1 MKTLYI
7 VRHAKSSWG
16 DSSQQDWER
25 PLNERGLRVAPEMAR
40 RLKARDVTLDRLV
53 TSFAVRA
60 KTTAEI
66 FMAGLELSEA
76 VLAVDEGLYGASAQD
91 WLRTIQQLDEAWQTV
106 MMVGHN
112 PSITELIQ
120 FLGRT
125 DIANVPTCG
134 VLEVRYEGGF
144 WGNFGD
150 QSKDLQIGFDYPN
163 RTAD

>member
-16 DSSQQDWER
+16 DSSLRDWER
-25 PLNERGLRVAPEMAR
+25 PLNERGLRAAPEMAR
-40 RLKARDVTLDRLV
+40 RLKARGVSLDRLV

-60 KTTAEI
+60 RTTAEI
-66 FMAGLELSEA
+66 FVAGLGLSEA
-76 VLAVDEGLYGASAQD
+76 VLAVDEGLYGASAMD
-91 WLRTIQQLDEAWQTV
+91 WLRTIQQLDESWQTV

-112 PSITELIQ
+112 PSVTELIQ
-120 FLGRT
+120 CLGRT

-134 VLEVRYEGGF
+134 VLEVRYEGEC

-150 QSKDLQIGFDYPN
+150 QVKELQIEFDYPK
-163 RTAD
+163 READ